1 MRKCVTLLLLLL
13 LLTGCAHNESVSV
26 IYNETTSSYLLS
38 HTGETVSVCGYMS
51 VASPMDGS
59 FIYLMNKPLSGYP
72 MENYSTDAL
81 TDTLVAYPADGTAFI
96 FTEKCVRI
104 TGTITENE
112 EYTWELSNC
121 SYEVIAPTDD
131 ISSFNIV
138 VDDGSLTVL
147 DNWLSEIYSGISSDE
162 PAVVSSTEYE
172 TKLLNG
178 SSNATVKQITAA
190 LTSLTASY
198 NEYVN
203 SEDKDKSAIESS
215 YMELQGTMQEWLA
228 SLEVRGDE

>member
-1 MRKCVTLLLLLL
+1 
-13 LLTGCAHNESVSV
+13 
-26 IYNETTSSYLLS
+26 
-38 HTGETVSVCGYMS
+38 MS

-72 MENYSTDAL
+72 MENYNADAL
-81 TDTLVAYPADGTAFI
+81 TDTLVAYPANGTSFI
-96 FTEKCVRI
+96 FTEKCVRL
-104 TGTITENE
+104 TGTITENN

-121 SYEVIAPTDD
+121 SYEVVTPTDD
-131 ISSFNIV
+131 IGAFNVV

-162 PAVVSSTEYE
+162 PAVVNSTEYE
-172 TKLLNG
+172 TKLLSG

-190 LTSLTASY
+190 LTSLTSSY
-198 NEYVN
+198 NEWVN
-203 SEDKDKSAIESS
+203 SEDKDKSVIESS
-215 YMELQGTMQEWLA
+215 YRELQGTMQEWLT